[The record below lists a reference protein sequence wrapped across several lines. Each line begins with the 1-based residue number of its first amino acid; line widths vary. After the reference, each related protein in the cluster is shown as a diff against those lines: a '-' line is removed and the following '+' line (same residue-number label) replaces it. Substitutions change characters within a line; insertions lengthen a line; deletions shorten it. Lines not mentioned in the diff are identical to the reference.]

1 MTLVLNK
8 TSGERLDL
16 GTLNIIF
23 ERGGFQPIIT
33 NYSFTTTI
41 PNGLETYKINV
52 KDILNIR
59 SELSTIRN
67 ENLKLYY
74 SNTFNKRNYNIDWDD
89 INNEFYTYLA
99 TILIELDPL

>member
-1 MTLVLNK
+1 M
-8 TSGERLDL
+8 
-16 GTLNIIF
+16 
-23 ERGGFQPIIT
+23 
-33 NYSFTTTI
+33 
-41 PNGLETYKINV
+41 NV

-74 SNTFNKRNYNIDWDD
+74 SNTSNKRNYNIDWDYAND
-89 INNEFYTYLA
+89 EFYTYLA